1 MTKMDNKKTVD
12 EMLDDVAKGKMD
24 STPMNEF
31 DRMAKDAEVED
42 LTKFAKESKKVEEP
56 TFKKPAQNVD
66 SRYAYFQQS
75 LDNIE
80 FNQHLSKAF
89 RTGFEEALDRYIG
102 KVDLNKNNLSIVDKM
117 IAQELIMCGQRGSQL
132 GKLKGFTNPLERQG
146 YYDGLKQ
153 IESLLESSKSAMM
166 RKVSNEVLEALD
178 KE

>member
-1 MTKMDNKKTVD
+1 MDDKRTVD

-31 DRMAKDAEVED
+31 DRMAKDAQVDD
-42 LTKFAKESKKVEEP
+42 LTKFAKESKKVETP
-56 TFKKPAQNVD
+56 TFKHPSESVD
-66 SRYAYFQQS
+66 SRYSYFQQS
-75 LDNIE
+75 LDSVQY
-80 FNQHLSKAF
+80 NQHLSKSYKN
-89 RTGFEEALDRYIG
+89 GFEEAFDRYIG

-132 GKLKGFTNPLERQG
+132 KLKGFSNPLERQG
-146 YYDGLKQ
+146 YYEGLKQ
-153 IESLLESSKSAMM
+153 IESLLELSKNTMM